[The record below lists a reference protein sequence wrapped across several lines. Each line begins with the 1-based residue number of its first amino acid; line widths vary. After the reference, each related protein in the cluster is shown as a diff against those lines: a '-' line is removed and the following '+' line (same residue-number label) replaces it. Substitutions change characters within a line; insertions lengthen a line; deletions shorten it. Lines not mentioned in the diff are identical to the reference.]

1 MYFIENL
8 VDDKGIV
15 TMKKELTVEQKRLDT
30 DIRIIALTTLAGF
43 ILYMSLSKYLNDFI
57 NNDEIHILHRTL
69 VTGLMQFSIAGL
81 GSSIVCIIR
90 KDTFTKMGL
99 RKKGAQKAIIG
110 SVLFFIPYIIYLLVS
125 GQFDGYMPLSV
136 LITDNILAS
145 NIVCKVLG
153 LIMVGTFWGFFEG
166 FNYYI
171 VSRIINQR
179 YPSTINLGAII
190 CAFTC
195 ILFHPFSISF
205 WGILEMIV
213 TFIFIY
219 GMVSCANKNKN
230 AWGCVFAFIFLWNAF

>member
-15 TMKKELTVEQKRLDT
+15 TMKKELTLEKRLDT
-30 DIRIIALTTLAGF
+30 DIWIIALTTLAGF

-57 NNDEIHILHRTL
+57 NNDEIHILLRTI

-90 KDTFTKMGL
+90 KDTFAKMGL
-99 RKKGAQKAIIG
+99 RKKGALKAIIG
-110 SVLFFIPYIIYLLVS
+110 SVLFFIPYVIYLLIS
-125 GQFDGYMPLSV
+125 RQFDGYMPLSV
-136 LITDNILAS
+136 LITYNILAS
-145 NIVCKVLG
+145 NIVCKA
-153 LIMVGTFWGFFEG
+153 WGFFEG

-171 VSRIINQR
+171 VSRVINQR
-179 YPSTINLGAII
+179 YPSTINLGAVI
-190 CAFTC
+190 CAFIC
-195 ILFHPFSISF
+195 ILFHPFSTSF
-205 WGILEMIV
+205 LGILEMIV

-219 GMVSCANKNKN
+219 GMVSCADKNKN

>member
-15 TMKKELTVEQKRLDT
+15 TMKKELTLEKRLDT
-30 DIRIIALTTLAGF
+30 DIWIIALTTLAGF

-57 NNDEIHILHRTL
+57 NNDEIHILLRTI

-90 KDTFTKMGL
+90 KDTFAKMGL
-99 RKKGAQKAIIG
+99 RKKGALKAIIG
-110 SVLFFIPYIIYLLVS
+110 SVLFFK
-125 GQFDGYMPLSV
+125 
-136 LITDNILAS
+136 A
-145 NIVCKVLG
+145 LG

-171 VSRIINQR
+171 VSRVINQR
-179 YPSTINLGAII
+179 YPSTINLGAVI
-190 CAFTC
+190 CAFIC
-195 ILFHPFSISF
+195 ILFHPFSTSF
-205 WGILEMIV
+205 LGILEMIV

-219 GMVSCANKNKN
+219 GMVSCADKNKN

>member
-15 TMKKELTVEQKRLDT
+15 TMKKRINSRKKRLDT
-30 DIRIIALTTLAGF
+30 DIWIIALTTLAGF
-43 ILYMSLSKYLNDFI
+43 ILYMSLSKYLKDFI

-171 VSRIINQR
+171 VSRVINQR
-179 YPSTINLGAII
+179 YPSKINLGAII
-190 CAFTC
+190 CAFIC
-195 ILFHPFSISF
+195 ILFHPFSTSF

-219 GMVSCANKNKN
+219 GMVSCADKNKN

>member
-1 MYFIENL
+1 M
-8 VDDKGIV
+8 
-15 TMKKELTVEQKRLDT
+15 
-30 DIRIIALTTLAGF
+30 TTLAGF
-43 ILYMSLSKYLNDFI
+43 ILYMSLSKYLKDFI

-136 LITDNILAS
+136 LITYNILAS
-145 NIVCKVLG
+145 NFVCKALG
-153 LIMVGTFWGFFEG
+153 LIMIGIFWGFFEG

-171 VSRIINQR
+171 VSRVTNQR
-179 YPSTINLGAII
+179 YPNKINLGAVI
-190 CAFTC
+190 CAFIC
-195 ILFHPFSISF
+195 ILFHPFSTSF

-219 GMVSCANKNKN
+219 GMVSCADKNKN
-230 AWGCVFAFIFLWNAF
+230 AWGCVFAFIFLWNAI

>member
-1 MYFIENL
+1 
-8 VDDKGIV
+8 
-15 TMKKELTVEQKRLDT
+15 
-30 DIRIIALTTLAGF
+30 
-43 ILYMSLSKYLNDFI
+43 MSLSKYLKDFI

-136 LITDNILAS
+136 LITYNILAS
-145 NIVCKVLG
+145 NFVCKALG
-153 LIMVGTFWGFFEG
+153 LIMIGIFWGFFEG

-171 VSRIINQR
+171 VSRVTNQR
-179 YPSTINLGAII
+179 YPNKINLGAVI
-190 CAFTC
+190 CAFIC
-195 ILFHPFSISF
+195 ILFHPFSTSF

-219 GMVSCANKNKN
+219 GMVSCADKNKN
-230 AWGCVFAFIFLWNAF
+230 AWGCVFAFIFLWNAI

>member
-1 MYFIENL
+1 
-8 VDDKGIV
+8 
-15 TMKKELTVEQKRLDT
+15 
-30 DIRIIALTTLAGF
+30 
-43 ILYMSLSKYLNDFI
+43 MSLSKYLKDFI

-136 LITDNILAS
+136 LITYNILAS
-145 NIVCKVLG
+145 NFVCKALG
-153 LIMVGTFWGFFEG
+153 LIMIGIFWGFFEG

-171 VSRIINQR
+171 VSRVINQR
-179 YPSTINLGAII
+179 YPNKINLGAVI
-190 CAFTC
+190 CAFIC
-195 ILFHPFSISF
+195 ILFHTFSTSF

-219 GMVSCANKNKN
+219 GMVSCADKNKN
-230 AWGCVFAFIFLWNAF
+230 AWGCVFAFIFLWNAI